1 MEKEKKKK
9 IWMLPTI
16 CILGSFLLYGILFIS
31 GKGGDEVSAQGRIYR
46 EKWGGEAKDYP
57 IWVEGLEE
65 ERISV
70 TVTVGP
76 RVYSKE
82 EADEAFQAI
91 MDTME
96 VRIRGE
102 NPSLM
107 EVQTDLDLPTLSD
120 EGIRLKWYSSD
131 SNMINASGKLMGEVE
146 KEQDVILSVELS
158 AGDYRQNYEIPIRIL
173 PQERSQK
180 EKQLKEFL
188 KELNRQDMEQNTRPW
203 LELPRNFNGKELRYQ
218 FQKEDDSK
226 SILLIG
232 VVLAVLLVM
241 REKSQTKQNN
251 QKRERELLLDYA
263 DVLSKIMVLTG
274 AGLTVRN
281 SWERMVMDY
290 EEALEQKKK
299 KPRAAYEEMRRTYYQ
314 LKSGM
319 AEGAAYQEFGR
330 RCKLQPYLKL
340 SGLLEQN
347 RKSGT
352 KNMRGILQAEMADAL
367 EQRKN
372 LARRLGE
379 EAGTRLL
386 LPLFM
391 LLGIVM
397 VMIMVPAMMTMG

>member
-1 MEKEKKKK
+1 M
-9 IWMLPTI
+9 
-16 CILGSFLLYGILFIS
+16 
-31 GKGGDEVSAQGRIYR
+31 
-46 EKWGGEAKDYP
+46 
-57 IWVEGLEE
+57 
-65 ERISV
+65 

-107 EVQTDLDLPTLSD
+107 EVQTDLALPTLSD

-173 PQERSQK
+173 PPERSQK

-299 KPRAAYEEMRRTYYQ
+299 
-314 LKSGM
+314 S
-319 AEGAAYQEFGR
+319 QE
-330 RCKLQPYLKL
+330 
-340 SGLLEQN
+340 LLM
-347 RKSGT
+347 K
-352 KNMRGILQAEMADAL
+352 K
-367 EQRKN
+367 
-372 LARRLGE
+372 
-379 EAGTRLL
+379 
-386 LPLFM
+386 
-391 LLGIVM
+391 
-397 VMIMVPAMMTMG
+397 

>member
-107 EVQTDLDLPTLSD
+107 EVQTDLALPTLSD

-173 PQERSQK
+173 PPERSQK

-299 KPRAAYEEMRRTYYQ
+299 
-314 LKSGM
+314 S
-319 AEGAAYQEFGR
+319 QE
-330 RCKLQPYLKL
+330 
-340 SGLLEQN
+340 LLM
-347 RKSGT
+347 K
-352 KNMRGILQAEMADAL
+352 K
-367 EQRKN
+367 
-372 LARRLGE
+372 
-379 EAGTRLL
+379 
-386 LPLFM
+386 
-391 LLGIVM
+391 
-397 VMIMVPAMMTMG
+397 